1 MRTKSL
7 SLALT
12 LTVLLTSAA
21 IAAPRTRGP
30 KTPDGPSD
38 VTVIERVVR
47 TIKKIVRTFDLPGVP
62 VPSTPPS
69 TTT

>member
-12 LTVLLTSAA
+12 LTLMLTTAA
-21 IAAPRTRGP
+21 IAAPRTRQP

-47 TIKKIVRTFDLPGVP
+47 SIKKIVRSFGDISVP
-62 VPSTPPS
+62 VPSVP
-69 TTT
+69 TTTT

>member
-12 LTVLLTSAA
+12 LSVILTTAA
-21 IAAPRTRGP
+21 LGVPRAPQP

-38 VTVIERVVR
+38 VTVIERVIR
-47 TIKKIVRTFDLPGVP
+47 AIKKIVHGTDQPSVP
-62 VPSTPPS
+62 VPG